1 LAVLLQNGDILLE
14 AGIAE
19 GVGALKGGELI
30 LGRSLEANQAVGRV
44 LHNNYKGIRIVHF
57 IPSQPSSID
66 RFRY

>member
-1 LAVLLQNGDILLE
+1 MTVLLQNGDILLE

-19 GVGALKGGELI
+19 GMGALKGGELI